1 VIEHGAA
8 GARLSGSAGTT
19 APTGTRLAPGFAA
32 STLSYPNSP
41 TSRSRRSCDDR
52 SERRPQH
59 PARRPRT
66 GRSAAPPAQRA
77 PHRPPLPRC
86 WNHGT
91 TSPSMTRPTWH
102 SPKRWTPPC
111 SPATA
116 DSPGHQDPA
125 PHRDPPAH
133 TLTPA
138 RVARP
143 TAKRGCP
150 GRRRPRIRP
159 IQTPERPPERDRAAW
174 AARRSS

>member
-1 VIEHGAA
+1 M
-8 GARLSGSAGTT
+8 ARQAPGSA
-19 APTGTRLAPGFAA
+19 AVPG
-32 STLSYPNSP
+32 
-41 TSRSRRSCDDR
+41 
-52 SERRPQH
+52 
-59 PARRPRT
+59 RRPRR
-66 GRSAAPPAQRA
+66 GPGSRPASRRA
-77 PHRPPLPRC
+77 PCPTRTRRPRGHVGPATTDESGGLNIRRVGLALDDPPRRPPSGHRTAPC
-86 WNHGT
+86 SPDAGNYGT
-91 TSPSMTRPTWH
+91 TSPSTTRPTWH

-150 GRRRPRIRP
+150 GRRRARIRP